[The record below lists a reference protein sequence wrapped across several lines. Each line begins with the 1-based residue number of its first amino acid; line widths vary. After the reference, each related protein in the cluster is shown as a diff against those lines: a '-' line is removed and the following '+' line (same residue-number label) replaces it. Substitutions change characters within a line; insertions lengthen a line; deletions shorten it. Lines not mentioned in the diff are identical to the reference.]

1 MKKVLKVVINILLWA
16 LLIFAFLVT
25 LIVFT
30 SDRNNGVPKF
40 LGFSPLTVRTGSM
53 SPTFEEDDII
63 IVKEI
68 DDLYKLEEGDVIT
81 FYTII
86 EGKRQLNTHRIKE
99 IVKTESD
106 ISFITKGDYNS
117 RQDDLQAY
125 SSDIV
130 GKWTGIR
137 LKGWGKAMDFL
148 QTKKGFFICILL
160 PMILFFLFELYK
172 FIVALVAYKRPEKV
186 ELDEEEIKRKA
197 IEEYLAAQKAA
208 SGETDGTKQ
217 TEEGKTKNAEAK
229 EDAPEASPEEK
240 EE

>member
-68 DDLYKLEEGDVIT
+68 DDLYKLEEGNVIT

-148 QTKKGFFICILL
+148 QTKKGFFICVLL

-172 FIVALVAYKRPEKV
+172 FIVALIEVKKPSLTAD
-186 ELDEEEIKRKA
+186 DEEEIKRKA
-197 IEEYLAAQKAA
+197 IEEYLAKEKAA
-208 SGETDGTKQ
+208 QENKEETAV
-217 TEEGKTKNAEAK
+217 ESPAEAK
-229 EDAPEASPEEK
+229 DSAETVEKAEAES
-240 EE
+240 